1 MYLVPLTSWG
11 MQGGGGGVRVNTSF
25 VGYLEAMQFETTE
38 TKEGEYIMQ

>member
-1 MYLVPLTSWG
+1 MYSVPLMSRG

-25 VGYLEAMQFETTE
+25 IGYLEAMQFETTE